1 MSNVVYRGPVER
13 EPETI
18 SAALGAAL
26 KPAIFVK
33 KTAGKFVA
41 SADSKGRLFVL
52 SNDRYLE
59 TDITTEMPADQTAN
73 AYRIEPEQEY
83 YMLAVTGNY
92 SDQAELSCGAD
103 GKLKAAVAGETVLA
117 FVDGAKNL
125 AAEGYLDIV
134 TANTYVKA

>member
-1 MSNVVYRGPVER
+1 MSNVIYRGPVER

-18 SAALGAAL
+18 SAALSQAS
-26 KPAIFVK
+26 KPGVFVK
-33 KTAGKFVA
+33 KTAGKFIA
-41 SADSKGRLFVL
+41 STDSKGRLFVL

-59 TDITTEMPADQTAN
+59 TDITTEIPADQTVN

-83 YMLAVTGNY
+83 QMLAVTGNY
-92 SDQAELSCGAD
+92 SDQAELSCSAD
-103 GKLKAAVAGETVLA
+103 GKLKAAAAGETVLA

-125 AAEGYLDIV
+125 ASEGYLDIV